1 VSDADLLGGGGG
13 DELPELIR
21 ARATRVQRIKL
32 SVFSALVTK
41 PLAVIIPFVTVPL
54 FLNYLGTTRYGL
66 YGSIGALAAWLALT
80 NIGLGLGLVNKLTD
94 THVSGDRELARR
106 YVSTIMVAVI
116 AITILGIAILSIVTP
131 LLNWGRIFPTDD
143 PVALREAPWAFW
155 ACGVAVFVGFI
166 GSLPTNVYFGYQESH
181 RNNIWDGA
189 AKLATLIASLLVVKT
204 NFGLVGVC
212 VAVALV
218 PGVVRLINTL
228 DMFAR
233 EKRWLLPH
241 PRLFDRTLLRVLL
254 VESVSLFILHTAA
267 VGIFQVDKVVIGSV
281 LGPEHVTGFDVVGRL
296 FLIVFGV
303 FTMLLAPLWPAYG
316 EAFRRDDYRWI
327 KKTVRLSSFLGCGAT
342 IGFGVVMFFFGDVI
356 LRLWTRGQHIE
367 ISKVLIAGIT
377 AAFAARAWVEC
388 RTIVL
393 IGAGYLVPQMYFL
406 AANAILNIALAIM
419 FAKQWGVD
427 GVAWAVPVST
437 LLTSAWGY
445 PLMISRCIRM
455 KQAAA
460 TAGAGSAAEAGVA
473 PAAS

>member
-13 DELPELIR
+13 DELPELVR
-21 ARATRVQRIKL
+21 ARATRMQRIKL

-106 YVSTIMVAVI
+106 YVSTITVAVL
-116 AITILGIAILSIVTP
+116 AITLLGIVVLSVITP
-131 LLNWGRIFPTDD
+131 LLDWGKIFPTDD
-143 PVALREAPWAFW
+143 PVALRETPWAFW
-155 ACGVAVFVGFI
+155 VCGVAVFVGFI

-181 RNNIWDGA
+181 RNNIWDGV

-204 NFGLVGVC
+204 SFGLVGVC

-218 PGVVRLINTL
+218 PGVVRLINMI

-316 EAFRRDDYRWI
+316 EAFRRGDYRWI
-327 KKTVRLSSFLGCGAT
+327 KKTVRLSSLLGCGAT
-342 IGFGVVMFFFGDVI
+342 IGFGVVMFFFGGEI
-356 LRLWTRGQHIE
+356 LRIWTRGQHVE

-406 AANAILNIALAIM
+406 AANAILNIALAIV
-419 FAKQWGVD
+419 FAKQWGVG

-460 TAGAGSAAEAGVA
+460 DAGAGAGATAVA
-473 PAAS
+473 S